1 MNRDDFP
8 ILNSGVIY
16 FDNGATTFK
25 PKCVVEA
32 VKSYYEDYTAN
43 AHRGDYDNSLRVDK
57 MYEEVRNKV
66 RNLINAEKDE
76 EIVYTKGT
84 TESINM
90 VVFGYLAKKLKK
102 GDEVLLSKS
111 EHASNVLP
119 WIILQEKIGIVIKYI
134 PLREDFSLND
144 DLIENM
150 INEKTKVIS
159 LAHVT
164 NVIGDVRN
172 LQKIGDICKKHNL
185 LFIVDAAQSIGH
197 LKVDVQECNVSFLA
211 FSAHKMLGPTGIGVL
226 YGKYDLLKEMDPLTY
241 GGGMNAFFEADCSYE
256 LKDVPWKFEA
266 GTQNIA
272 GVIGMG
278 RAIDYILEIGLDK
291 IHQHEMKLKKLAIQE
306 LKKIPNIKIYNE
318 KTESGIVTFNIDK
331 VFSQDTAVFLN
342 RFKIAVRSGNHCAKI
357 LKDEIGITNTCRA
370 SFYLYNT
377 EEEVM
382 ALVAALKRQD
392 EVYDHII

>member
-32 VKSYYEDYTAN
+32 VKSYYEEYTAN

-291 IHQHEMKLKKLAIQE
+291 IHQHEMKLKNLAIQE

-318 KTESGIVTFNIDK
+318 NTESGIVTFNIDK

>member
-8 ILNSGVIY
+8 ILNGGVIY

-32 VKSYYEDYTAN
+32 VKSYYEEYTAN

-134 PLREDFSLND
+134 PLRKDFSLND
-144 DLIENM
+144 DLIEDM

-197 LKVDVQECNVSFLA
+197 LKVDVQECNVSFLV

-291 IHQHEMKLKKLAIQE
+291 IHQHEMKLKNLAIQE

-377 EEEVM
+377 EEEIM

>member
-32 VKSYYEDYTAN
+32 VKAYYEDYTAN

-144 DLIENM
+144 DLIEDM

-278 RAIDYILEIGLDK
+278 RAIDYILEIGFDK
-291 IHQHEMKLKKLAIQE
+291 IHQHEMKLKNLAIQE

>member
-144 DLIENM
+144 DLIEDM

-172 LQKIGDICKKHNL
+172 LKKIGDICKKHNL